1 MPTLHGNPMRV
12 IEAGAV
18 GVAIALALPAAATA
32 PVPRIGSA
40 FRNSTAVVFLTD
52 GSLAGKYEA
61 MPLEIPTSGYRR
73 LTLRLVDTSPRAVPG
88 SVALA
93 VLDGNG
99 NILTPGHDAAIA
111 EELSGTQDSNPPA
124 AVMSS
129 LSLVRGF
136 YGVNLSLPSVG
147 SEQLVITA
155 TERDARTQ
163 SATLVIDGALQ
174 SRKVVLLYDGAPLS
188 WFSSAELSAA
198 FTMGDGRLAKSTLA
212 IRDQPRVSS
221 IPLYG
226 AQAGPIAA
234 TAFRALTTVGS
245 GMGGPCPEVVSCVAH
260 EPQDTNRFFVTS
272 SLGIAEYA
280 ASGRFIR
287 EMPAPSSTRKPSIA
301 ALSAL
306 TPARADA
313 DVLVFAADRA
323 CAFCGALGASG
334 IIVFESGPPGSPA
347 AAGRPIAMTEPNTDF
362 VGVGAAPVGVFAV
375 RPSSQPDA
383 RVTLYVAAR
392 NSIFSLDVEQR
403 NGQYTVV
410 SGPRLLA
417 GSSVANSAGAGYRDG
432 VGQAA
437 RFDFPVS
444 GSVGI
449 AADTTVNPTKLSIA
463 DPGNN
468 RVREIDLA
476 TKRVATF
483 SELPAAPEGVAVDST
498 SGQLYVSVPKMH
510 GVYLLRRGAT
520 PLIIAGEPSKSGTND
535 GFGVSPYPLQFAP
548 GNAVTRGTAVAH
560 LFRNLPLGTNAT
572 LTAVQ
577 AHLSLPSGVAFDP
590 QSLTLFVAESGVDTI
605 RTIK

>member
-1 MPTLHGNPMRV
+1 
-12 IEAGAV
+12 
-18 GVAIALALPAAATA
+18 
-32 PVPRIGSA
+32 
-40 FRNSTAVVFLTD
+40 LTD
-52 GSLAGKYEA
+52 ASLAGKYEA
-61 MPLEIPTSGYRR
+61 IPLEIPTSGYRR

-99 NILTPGHDAAIA
+99 NILTPASDTAIA
-111 EELSGTQDSNPPA
+111 QELSGTQDSNPPA

-147 SEQLVITA
+147 SEQLAITA
-155 TERDARTQ
+155 TERNARTQ

-188 WFSSAELSAA
+188 WFSSAELSASFA
-198 FTMGDGRLAKSTLA
+198 MGDGRVAKSTLA

-226 AQAGPIAA
+226 TQTGPIAA
-234 TAFRALTTVGS
+234 TAFRTLTTVGS

-260 EPQDTNRFFVTS
+260 EPQDANRFFVAST
-272 SLGIAEYA
+272 LGIAEYT

-287 EMPAPSSTRKPSIA
+287 EMPAPSSTRRPSIS

-306 TPARADA
+306 TPALANA
-313 DVLVFAADRA
+313 DVVVFAADRA
-323 CAFCGALGASG
+323 CALCGALGASG
-334 IIVFESGPPGSPA
+334 IIAFESGPPGTLA
-347 AAGRPIAMTEPNTDF
+347 LAGRPIALTERNTDF
-362 VGVGAAPVGVFAV
+362 VSVGTAPVGVLAV
-375 RPSSQPDA
+375 RSSSQPDA
-383 RVTLYVAAR
+383 RSTLYVAAR
-392 NSIFSLDVEQR
+392 NSIFSLDVEQH

-417 GSSVANSAGAGYRDG
+417 GSNVANNAGTGYRDG

-437 RFDFPVS
+437 RFDFPSS

-449 AADTTVNPTKLSIA
+449 AADTTVNPTTLFIA

-483 SELPAAPEGVAVDST
+483 SELPGAPEGVALDSA
-498 SGQLYVSVPKMH
+498 SGQLYVAVPKMH
-510 GVYLLRRGAT
+510 AVYLLRQGAA
-520 PLIIAGEPSKSGTND
+520 PLVLAGEPFGSGTND
-535 GFGVSPYPLQFAP
+535 GFGISPYPLQFAA
-548 GNAVTRGTAVAH
+548 GNPVTQGASVAH

-572 LTAVQ
+572 LPAVQ

-590 QSLTLFVAESGVDTI
+590 QSLTIFVAESGVDTI